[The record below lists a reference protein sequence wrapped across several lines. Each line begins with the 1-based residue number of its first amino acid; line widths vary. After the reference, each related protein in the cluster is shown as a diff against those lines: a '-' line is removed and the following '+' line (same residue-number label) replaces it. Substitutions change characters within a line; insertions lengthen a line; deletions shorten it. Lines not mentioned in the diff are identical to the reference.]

1 MLVKRKCVVQKSFR
15 IDEKIEND
23 LNLLSELTNRSQN
36 ELVNVAVMELL
47 QDNKDAFLEVAV
59 LEHFKEQMNLGFC
72 EFEPFEMGGLKV
84 EVRYID
90 GDKVEVRA
98 INSVEDYTRKFDS
111 DISEEF
117 ESYLR
122 KLYIYIDRE
131 AEDTKEYLNRRVD
144 YRDYVK
150 VRK

>member
-15 IDEKIEND
+15 MDEKIESD